1 MVMQEEYI
9 GEYSLKSLK
18 QIIEKANAKKILLLT
33 GKKSYSTSDAKTK
46 LEPFLRGLKVTRFSD
61 FEVNPKIED
70 VYAGVSL
77 ALKKNPDLI
86 IAIGGGTVIDMAK
99 LINILSSQK
108 EHSFINIIKNSS
120 LINNKGL
127 SPLVAIP
134 TTSGTGSEATH
145 FAVVYVEKS
154 KYSLAHKFM
163 LPDYVIVDSSLS
175 NKMPKNIAASAAI
188 DALSQAIESYWSVG
202 STTESQKFA
211 RQSIEI
217 ILASIEKAVIEKDA
231 DAKDSMSLAAN
242 LSGKAINISK
252 TTAAHAISYPIS
264 TYFNVPHGHA
274 VGLLL
279 GCFFEINSDFELHGI
294 NDSRGSSYLTN
305 TMLQLLKLFGAA
317 DPLDCKLA
325 WYKMMNDIGLET
337 NISKLGICSSNDI
350 DLISNNVNLERLN
363 NNPVVVSEETLK
375 NILKSLF

>member
-1 MVMQEEYI
+1 MQEEYI
-9 GEYSLKSLK
+9 GERSLRSLK
-18 QIIEKANAKKILLLT
+18 QIIEKINAKKILLLT

-61 FEVNPKIED
+61 FEANPKVED
-70 VYAGVSL
+70 VYTGVSL

-108 EHSFINIIKNSS
+108 EHSLINIIKNSS

-279 GCFFEINSDFELHGI
+279 GCFFEINSDFELYGI
-294 NDSRGSSYLTN
+294 NDSRGSSYVKD
-305 TMLQLLKLFGAA
+305 TMLQLVKLFGAT
-317 DPLDCKLA
+317 DPLGCKLA

-337 NISKLGICSSNDI
+337 NISKLGICSSDDI
-350 DLISNNVNLERLN
+350 DLILDNVNLERLN

>member
-1 MVMQEEYI
+1 MQIEYI
-9 GEYSLKSLK
+9 GTNSLQNIKK
-18 QIIEKANAKKILLLT
+18 IISDIGAKKILLVT
-33 GKKSYSTSDAKTK
+33 GKDSYIESGSEQKISQYLDNITI
-46 LEPFLRGLKVTRFSD
+46 ERFYD

-70 VYAGVSL
+70 VYDGVRM
-77 ALKKNPDLI
+77 ALKMKPDLI
-86 IAIGGGTVIDMAK
+86 VAIGGGTVLDMAK

-108 EHSFINIIKNSS
+108 DYSFINIIENSS
-120 LINNKGL
+120 LINKQGL

-145 FAVVYVEKS
+145 FAVVYVDKN

-175 NKMPKNIAASAAI
+175 NKMPKNLAASAAI
-188 DALSQAIESYWSVG
+188 DALSQSIESYWSVG
-202 STTESQKFA
+202 STNESQQYA

-231 DAKDSMSLAAN
+231 DAKDLMSLAAN

-274 VGLLL
+274 VGLSL
-279 GCFFEINSDFELHGI
+279 GCFFEINSNFELHGI
-294 NDSRGSSYLTN
+294 NDSRGSSYIAN
-305 TMLQLLKLFGAA
+305 TMQQLLKLFGASS
-317 DPLDCKLA
+317 PLDCKLA
-325 WYKMMNDIGLET
+325 WYKMMNNIGLET
-337 NISKLGICSSNDI
+337 NMSKLGICSSDDV
-350 DLISNNVNLERLN
+350 DLILNNVNLERLN

>member
-1 MVMQEEYI
+1 MQEEYI
-9 GEYSLKSLK
+9 GIRSLRSLK
-18 QIIEKANAKKILLLT
+18 QIIEKINAKKILLLT

-70 VYAGVSL
+70 VYAGVGL

-175 NKMPKNIAASAAI
+175 NKMPKNLAASAAI

-264 TYFNVPHGHA
+264 TYFNIQHGHA

-279 GCFFEINSDFELHGI
+279 GCFFEINSDFELYGI

-305 TMLQLLKLFGAA
+305 TMLQLFKLFGAVG
-317 DPLDCKLA
+317 PLDCKLA

-337 NISKLGICSSNDI
+337 NISKLGICSSDDI
-350 DLISNNVNLERLN
+350 DLILDNVNLERLN

>member
-1 MVMQEEYI
+1 MQIEYI
-9 GEYSLKSLK
+9 GTNSLQNIKK
-18 QIIEKANAKKILLLT
+18 IISDIGAKKILLVT
-33 GKKSYSTSDAKTK
+33 GKDSYIESGSEQKISQYLDNITV
-46 LEPFLRGLKVTRFSD
+46 ERFYD

-70 VYAGVSL
+70 VYDGVRM
-77 ALKKNPDLI
+77 ALKMKPDLI
-86 IAIGGGTVIDMAK
+86 VAIGGGTVLDMAK

-108 EHSFINIIKNSS
+108 DYSFINIIENSS
-120 LINNKGL
+120 LINKQGL
-127 SPLVAIP
+127 SPLVVIP

-145 FAVVYVEKS
+145 FAVVYVKKN

-175 NKMPKNIAASAAI
+175 NKMPKNLAASSAI
-188 DALSQAIESYWSVG
+188 DALSQSIESYWSVG
-202 STTESQKFA
+202 STNESQQYA

-231 DAKDSMSLAAN
+231 DAKDLMSLAAN

-274 VGLLL
+274 VGLSL
-279 GCFFEINSDFELHGI
+279 GCFFEINSNFELHGI
-294 NDSRGSSYLTN
+294 NDSRGSSYIAN
-305 TMLQLLKLFGAA
+305 TMQQLLKLFGASS
-317 DPLDCKLA
+317 PLDCKLA
-325 WYKMMNDIGLET
+325 WYKIMNNIGLET
-337 NISKLGICSSNDI
+337 NMSKLGICSSDDV
-350 DLISNNVNLERLN
+350 DLILNNVNLERLN

-375 NILKSLF
+375 NTLKSLF

>member
-1 MVMQEEYI
+1 MQIEYI
-9 GEYSLKSLK
+9 GTNSLQNIKK
-18 QIIEKANAKKILLLT
+18 IISDIGAKKILLVT
-33 GKKSYSTSDAKTK
+33 GKDSYIESGSEQKISQYLDNITV
-46 LEPFLRGLKVTRFSD
+46 ERFYD

-70 VYAGVSL
+70 VYDGVRM
-77 ALKKNPDLI
+77 ALKMKPDLI
-86 IAIGGGTVIDMAK
+86 VAIGGGTVLDMAK

-108 EHSFINIIKNSS
+108 DYSFINIIENSS
-120 LINNKGL
+120 LINKQGL

-145 FAVVYVEKS
+145 FAVVYVDKN

-175 NKMPKNIAASAAI
+175 NKMPKNLAASAAI
-188 DALSQAIESYWSVG
+188 DALSQSIESYWSVG
-202 STTESQKFA
+202 STNESQQYA

-231 DAKDSMSLAAN
+231 DAKDLMSLAAN

-274 VGLLL
+274 VGLSL
-279 GCFFEINSDFELHGI
+279 GCFFEINSNFELHGI
-294 NDSRGSSYLTN
+294 NDSRGSSYIAN
-305 TMLQLLKLFGAA
+305 TMQQLLKLFGASS
-317 DPLDCKLA
+317 PLDCKLA
-325 WYKMMNDIGLET
+325 WYKIMNNIGLET
-337 NISKLGICSSNDI
+337 NMSKLGICSSDDV
-350 DLISNNVNLERLN
+350 DLILNNVNLERLN

-375 NILKSLF
+375 NTP

>member
-1 MVMQEEYI
+1 MQEEYI
-9 GEYSLKSLK
+9 GKLSLRNLK
-18 QIIEKANAKKILLLT
+18 QIIEKINAKKILLLT
-33 GKKSYSTSDAKTK
+33 GKKSYSTSAAKTK
-46 LEPFLRGLKVTRFSD
+46 LEPFLRSLKVDRFSD
-61 FEVNPKIED
+61 FEINPKIED

-163 LPDYVIVDSSLS
+163 LPDYVIVDSSLA
-175 NKMPKNIAASAAI
+175 NKMPKNIAASTAI

-202 STTESQKFA
+202 STTESQQYA
-211 RQSIEI
+211 WQSIEI

-231 DAKDSMSLAAN
+231 DSKDSMSLAAN

-294 NDSRGSSYLTN
+294 NDYRGSSYLTN
-305 TMLQLLKLFGAA
+305 TMLQLLKLFGAS
-317 DPLDCKLA
+317 DPLDCKSL

-337 NISKLGICSSNDI
+337 NMSKLGICSSDDI
-350 DLISNNVNLERLN
+350 DLILDNVNLERLN
-363 NNPVVVSEETLK
+363 NNPVVVNEETLK